1 MKRTIFIISLLFCLP
16 LAAQQTYHAQVV
28 DGETGEALP
37 YAQVYVSAGNGVLT
51 DGEGWFTLEAKK
63 TGVVRISYVGYD
75 AVQVKTA
82 AMGDRI
88 QLHPLSATMQ
98 EVTIV
103 PAEEVLEKMLRRI
116 DKEFLR
122 EENKRSNYF
131 YRLTNTYAG
140 TQELVEAYLNA
151 YSMGN
156 LRDVVFTAGR
166 RLKHAQYTIRRSGI
180 SFSNLQKIIETGP
193 VMRDAAAWENIGKP
207 FNPVLNI
214 TDTATGE
221 KWGNSNLDKVHYT
234 FSGQLLETA
243 DGKGIYKITMRGN
256 MEKSFIDG
264 VVYVD
269 AKRYQLLSFEGEL
282 HNFKLE
288 VGKDLRHESA
298 VVQPHIRITY
308 THRHGFT
315 EVESLVTTM
324 DVGDL
329 QCRSVLMSLNEYKLP
344 FGKKKFRQTNNLVEA
359 IDQTSPD
366 TALWR
371 TANIQRMKAEEQLV
385 LQQGMKRSDLRD
397 WEYAMRDDTHDN
409 TGSLQPY
416 IERLTAF
423 GRTIPQEKVYV
434 HMDNTCYFQGD
445 TIWFT
450 AYTRQTTDD
459 LPSRVSGVLYVELLN
474 QDGYLV
480 ERKLIRFS
488 TAASTNSGPTRAGS

>member
-1 MKRTIFIISLLFCLP
+1 MKRYMLSILPLFLCLP

-37 YAQVYVSAGNGVLT
+37 YAQVYVSAGNGTLT

-63 TGVVRISYVGYD
+63 TDVVRISYVGYD

-193 VMRDAAAWENIGKP
+193 VMRDAAA
-207 FNPVLNI
+207 
-214 TDTATGE
+214 
-221 KWGNSNLDKVHYT
+221 
-234 FSGQLLETA
+234 
-243 DGKGIYKITMRGN
+243 
-256 MEKSFIDG
+256 
-264 VVYVD
+264 
-269 AKRYQLLSFEGEL
+269 
-282 HNFKLE
+282 
-288 VGKDLRHESA
+288 
-298 VVQPHIRITY
+298 
-308 THRHGFT
+308 
-315 EVESLVTTM
+315 
-324 DVGDL
+324 
-329 QCRSVLMSLNEYKLP
+329 
-344 FGKKKFRQTNNLVEA
+344 
-359 IDQTSPD
+359 
-366 TALWR
+366 
-371 TANIQRMKAEEQLV
+371 
-385 LQQGMKRSDLRD
+385 
-397 WEYAMRDDTHDN
+397 
-409 TGSLQPY
+409 
-416 IERLTAF
+416 
-423 GRTIPQEKVYV
+423 
-434 HMDNTCYFQGD
+434 
-445 TIWFT
+445 
-450 AYTRQTTDD
+450 
-459 LPSRVSGVLYVELLN
+459 
-474 QDGYLV
+474 
-480 ERKLIRFS
+480 
-488 TAASTNSGPTRAGS
+488 